1 MLVCPGRFFAASSD
15 FSASNFCLTNRFFLA
30 GLGMGECMGLENFA
44 VAFSFSVA
52 FSFLGISMDDN
63 KFTVGRGLGLDG

>member
-1 MLVCPGRFFAASSD
+1 
-15 FSASNFCLTNRFFLA
+15 
-30 GLGMGECMGLENFA
+30 MGECMELGNFT
-44 VAFSFSVA
+44 VAFSFSVS